1 MLKETAD
8 FAEMPAN
15 QFEKRMRLLS
25 SETGNDN
32 ALVLFLDP
40 SGNLRLLIGF
50 NELLH
55 PGLPKILC
63 VYDDVADVGTV
74 GVFDQN
80 AVTRGIE
87 VGNIGVVAVNGR
99 NRQVIERMRQLSGF
113 EFNELE
119 ILGIFNNIEH

>member
-1 MLKETAD
+1 MLKEAAD

-15 QFEKRMRLLS
+15 PFEKRVRLQR
-25 SETGNDN
+25 SESGNDN

-55 PGLPKILC
+55 PGFPKILR
-63 VYDDVADVGTV
+63 VYDDVADVRSV
-74 GVFDQN
+74 GIFDQN

-87 VGNIGVVAVNGR
+87 VGNIGVVAVNAEIVR
-99 NRQVIERMRQLSGF
+99 SLSECG
-113 EFNELE
+113 N
-119 ILGIFNNIEH
+119 